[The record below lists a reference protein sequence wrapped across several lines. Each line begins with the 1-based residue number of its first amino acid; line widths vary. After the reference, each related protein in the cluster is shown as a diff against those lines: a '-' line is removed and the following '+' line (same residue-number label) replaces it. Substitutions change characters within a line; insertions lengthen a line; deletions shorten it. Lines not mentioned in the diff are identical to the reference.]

1 MAERLKR
8 WVAAAE
14 PGTKSATML
23 LFGIIFADELSG
35 GSGAVA
41 LAANERTETIDYGRS
56 LAPYVEA
63 VGINDR
69 LGPASTGLST
79 SG

>member
-1 MAERLKR
+1 METSELADRLKR

-41 LAANERTETIDYGRS
+41 QAAGERTETIDYGRT
-56 LAPYVEA
+56 LAPHVTVKPDELK
-63 VGINDR
+63 R
-69 LGPASTGLST
+69 LLKL
-79 SG
+79 